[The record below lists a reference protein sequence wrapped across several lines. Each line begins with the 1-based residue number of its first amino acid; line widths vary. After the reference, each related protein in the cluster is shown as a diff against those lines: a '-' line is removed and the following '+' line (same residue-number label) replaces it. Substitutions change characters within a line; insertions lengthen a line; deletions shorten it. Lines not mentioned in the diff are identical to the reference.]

1 MRLHVYLRNSKV
13 FIPTMGAVHK
23 RLYRDIE
30 PVAVVDVS
38 NSEGIRQALHARI
51 ASSNPP
57 TPYYPRGAYPQPVVL
72 KHAGVKTWS
81 AFAHNATPWKIREN
95 DGNYQIIG
103 YHMGRDGWAEDPQ
116 QKNNFSPGTSVDS
129 VIDRMIA
136 ILQEAVKK
144 PKDR

>member
-1 MRLHVYLRNSKV
+1 MRLHVYLRNNKV

-30 PVAVVDVS
+30 PVAAVDLS

-51 ASSNPP
+51 ASGNPP

-81 AFAHNATPWKIREN
+81 AFARNTTPWKIREN

-116 QKNNFSPGTSVDS
+116 QKINFPPGTSVDG

-136 ILQEAVKK
+136 ILQEAASN
-144 PKDR
+144 PMDA

>member
-1 MRLHVYLRNSKV
+1 MRLNLYLRNRKV

-38 NSEGIRQALHARI
+38 DAGGIRQALHATVARG
-51 ASSNPP
+51 NPP
-57 TPYYPRGAYPQPVVL
+57 TPYYPRGVYPEPVVV

-81 AFAHNATPWKIREN
+81 AFARGTSTWSIRED
-95 DGNYQIIG
+95 DGKYQVVG
-103 YHMGRDGWAEDPQ
+103 YYMHPDGWAEDPE
-116 QKNNFSPGTSVDS
+116 QKSEFPPGTSIDI

-136 ILQEAVKK
+136 ILQEAAT
-144 PKDR
+144 RFGR